1 MSKNRFRNYE
11 NRERKDIKTHTEI
24 GYQIWNNCGFRNI
37 LKHFCAY
44 IKFVWR
50 DIQKQPAKF
59 NLFFTNVQNNCRPR
73 RHVVLVTLL
82 SALNRFYT
90 LFCSTVDF
98 EQINT

>member
-11 NRERKDIKTHTEI
+11 NRERKDIKTQTEI

-59 NLFFTNVQNNCRPR
+59 NLFSQMSRTIAV
-73 RHVVLVTLL
+73 HEDM
-82 SALNRFYT
+82 
-90 LFCSTVDF
+90 LF
-98 EQINT
+98 